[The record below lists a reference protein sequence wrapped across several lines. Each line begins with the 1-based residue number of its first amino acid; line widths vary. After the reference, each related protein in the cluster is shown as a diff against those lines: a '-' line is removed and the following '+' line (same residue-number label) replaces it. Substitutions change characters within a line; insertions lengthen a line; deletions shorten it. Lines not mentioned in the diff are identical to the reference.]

1 MPLDGAQPAD
11 DSSRS
16 GLRIDHRVL
25 KVDAL
30 LLLAFKPD
38 SEKARAE
45 MPASIYTFYSREAV
59 QRMLDASGF
68 CASRYRGLCIRS
80 PTNIVHGACQ
90 AACCKNLEGAIFP
103 FQVESLENG
112 VNDSIHA
119 LHVHK
124 ANHGP
129 GAAPDFGLP
138 RSSAQLMLVVRN
150 FFHRDRGKTKN
161 ESSSGRSRSS
171 CRTRLG

>member
-68 CASRYRGLCIRS
+68 CAADTVDY
-80 PTNIVHGACQ
+80 AF
-90 AACCKNLEGAIFP
+90 AARRILFMVPAVPERMSTEKN
-103 FQVESLENG
+103 
-112 VNDSIHA
+112 
-119 LHVHK
+119 
-124 ANHGP
+124 
-129 GAAPDFGLP
+129 
-138 RSSAQLMLVVRN
+138 
-150 FFHRDRGKTKN
+150 
-161 ESSSGRSRSS
+161 
-171 CRTRLG
+171 